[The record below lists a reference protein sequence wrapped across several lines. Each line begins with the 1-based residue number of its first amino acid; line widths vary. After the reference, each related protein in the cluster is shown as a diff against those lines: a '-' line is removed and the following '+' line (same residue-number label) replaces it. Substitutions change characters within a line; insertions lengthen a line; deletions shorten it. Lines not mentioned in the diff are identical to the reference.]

1 MAQEGASQNPSW
13 SVAWA
18 GDRLGW
24 AVRGQEPG
32 SPDLGSHRPAQPPRQ
47 SERMGPLEEDLT
59 RIQPC

>member
-24 AVRGQEPG
+24 AVRARSQG
-32 SPDLGSHRPAQPPRQ
+32 AQ
-47 SERMGPLEEDLT
+47 
-59 RIQPC
+59 I

>member
-47 SERMGPLEEDLT
+47 SERMGPG
-59 RIQPC
+59 